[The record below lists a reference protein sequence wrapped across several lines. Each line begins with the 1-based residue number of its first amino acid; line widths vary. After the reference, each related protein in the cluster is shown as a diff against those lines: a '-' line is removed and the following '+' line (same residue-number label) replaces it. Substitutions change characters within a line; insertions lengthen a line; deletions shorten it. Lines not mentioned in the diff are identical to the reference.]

1 VKRPRFSLRVLFVAV
16 AILSL
21 PLGWTAYQLKWI
33 RERHSFFLKE
43 QPDGAPM
50 GQIPQPPNAPQ
61 PPIAP
66 WSLRL
71 FGEHGV
77 KELWVFREDK
87 ERARRL
93 FPEAK
98 VSVWKEWQ
106 PPAFGNPSR
115 DYSLIGPGN

>member
-1 VKRPRFSLRVLFVAV
+1 MRRPRFSLRMLFVAV

-21 PLGWTAYQLKWI
+21 PLGWTGYPQNWI

-43 QPDGAPM
+43 QPDG
-50 GQIPQPPNAPQ
+50 GSIGRGSLPPN
-61 PPIAP
+61 AP

-71 FGEHGV
+71 FGERGV

-87 ERARRL
+87 ERATQL

-98 VSVWKEWQ
+98 ILIWKA
-106 PPAFGNPSR
+106 PYIDNASR
-115 DYSLIGPGN
+115 AYSLIGPGN